1 MILAAYRTPAAF
13 AARQAAAG
21 ISEGR
26 LLLWALIAGVAGF
39 LAGVP
44 SALDTASE
52 LQIEDAV
59 AGVLAGRLF
68 GAVFMLPLL
77 LYVLAGLVTLL
88 WRLLVQPVPSQRVR
102 VALFGALLLAAP
114 ALVALSWI
122 GSRLPAAADVFL
134 GAVTFMFFLW
144 LAVARL
150 RGVTRPLVG

>member
-13 AARQAAAG
+13 AAKQAAAG

-44 SALDTASE
+44 SALDAASE

-68 GAVFMLPLL
+68 GAVFLLPLL
-77 LYVLAGLVTLL
+77 LYVCAGLIAIG
-88 WRLLVQPVPSQRVR
+88 WRLMVRPVPSHRVR

-114 ALVALSWI
+114 MLVALSWI
-122 GSRLPAAADVFL
+122 GSRLPVIADVFL
-134 GAVTFMFFLW
+134 GAVTFLFFLW

-150 RGVTRPLVG
+150 RGVTRPPVG